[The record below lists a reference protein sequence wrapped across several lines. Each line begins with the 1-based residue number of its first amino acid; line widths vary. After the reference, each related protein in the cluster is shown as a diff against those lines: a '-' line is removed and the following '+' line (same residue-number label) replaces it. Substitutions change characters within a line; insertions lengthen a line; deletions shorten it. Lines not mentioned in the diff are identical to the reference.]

1 MFTGASSMS
10 APPERLD
17 KTSTSAYLLHPLP
30 SEAVMVI
37 FLKEYFTSVH
47 WFSLVIYEP
56 TFRPL
61 FDEVRTGSAPPS
73 RRPFLLLLSTVLG
86 LGAWYHAQR
95 PQTEGDL
102 SPQEVLVWSE
112 KLIANAES
120 RLVELLDQSSM
131 TAVQTLT
138 LLGSFFVYHGRPNL
152 SFSLLGATVK
162 SAHAAGLHKRLIG
175 ASKHELEER
184 KRVWWTI
191 YTWDR

>member
-1 MFTGASSMS
+1 M
-10 APPERLD
+10 
-17 KTSTSAYLLHPLP
+17 
-30 SEAVMVI
+30 
-37 FLKEYFTSVH
+37 
-47 WFSLVIYEP
+47 IYEP
-56 TFRPL
+56 TFRPS
-61 FDEVRTGSAPPS
+61 FDSVRAGTALPS
-73 RRPFLLLLSTVLG
+73 QRPFLLLLSTVLG

-95 PQTEGDL
+95 PRSAGGL
-102 SPQEVLVWSE
+102 SPEDSKQWSE

-120 RLVELLDQSSM
+120 RMIELLDQSSM

-162 SAHAAGLHKRLIG
+162 SAHAAGLHKNSTT
-175 ASKHELEER
+175 ASRNEMEER

>member
-1 MFTGASSMS
+1 
-10 APPERLD
+10 
-17 KTSTSAYLLHPLP
+17 
-30 SEAVMVI
+30 VQ
-37 FLKEYFTSVH
+37 VH

-61 FDEVRTGSAPPS
+61 FDSVRTGTALPS
-73 RRPFLLLLSTVLG
+73 QRPFLLLLSTVLG

-95 PQTEGDL
+95 PQSARGPSSDE
-102 SPQEVLVWSE
+102 SKQWSE

-120 RLVELLDQSSM
+120 RMIELLDQSSM

-162 SAHAAGLHKRLIG
+162 SAHAAGLHKNSTT
-175 ASKHELEER
+175 ASRNEIEER